1 MARPTTPP
9 RLLAGPYP
17 PPSLRRGDRTFCLY
31 RDADVTV
38 TSWTSAPIPWPRC
51 CRPGTHG
58 GGSGLLVT
66 EELARAVR
74 TESAAAV
81 CYWWGVTPGV
91 VWRWRKELG
100 VTRTNNEGTRQ
111 LIQAAAEAGA
121 EALRYR
127 GLSDEQC
134 EQRSRTAVRLNLKR
148 FLHPGYH
155 GPRWTPEQL
164 QLLGKE
170 PDHVVAGKVGRSVT
184 AVRIMRQRLGL
195 PSPAARPGANGS
207 PRWSAA
213 EDDLVRRLSPAEA
226 ARRTGRT
233 LAAVYSRRSLLWL
246 KGVPADGE
254 RST

>member
-1 MARPTTPP
+1 
-9 RLLAGPYP
+9 
-17 PPSLRRGDRTFCLY
+17 
-31 RDADVTV
+31 
-38 TSWTSAPIPWPRC
+38 
-51 CRPGTHG
+51 
-58 GGSGLLVT
+58 VT

-81 CYWWGVTPGV
+81 CYWWGVSEGV
-91 VWRWRKELG
+91 VWRWRKALG

-134 EQRSRTAVRLNLKR
+134 EERSRTAIRLNLKR

-170 PDHVVAGKVGRSVT
+170 PDHVVAGKKGRSVT

-195 PSPAARPGANGS
+195 PNPAARPGAYGS
-207 PRWSAA
+207 PRWSEAEEDLMRRLPAA
-213 EDDLVRRLSPAEA
+213 EAS
-226 ARRTGRT
+226 RRTGRT
-233 LAAVYSRRSLLWL
+233 LTAVNNRRSLLRL
-246 KGVPADGE
+246 KGVRPEEESLQLIDC
-254 RST
+254 RF